1 LTLIAQVYVYL
12 PLRLKSSVKKS
23 PLLIISKN
31 EYLYFTVPLL
41 VLVLG
46 TLVLLMVLLFVFVQ
60 WVLLTSLLY
69 MQVITYFRVI

>member
-46 TLVLLMVLLFVFVQ
+46 TLVLLLFVFVQ